1 MGQLACV
8 RLSKPMLESCW
19 ETVGWYVDFHVDALL
34 LSAGKRPDNSKIRF
48 PSFFG
53 QSNPLKRHDV
63 PRTRCLRA
71 HQASASSWSSPGRS
85 SAGAFPPGV
94 KYPSS
99 VAYLTSRDRRR
110 RCLSSASGPGLEMI
124 LTSPRLVLNLMNEP
138 RIVPQR
144 PDGRTVGDP
153 RPPTPTSQTRRP
165 TPYSGPGAA
174 GRPCTGPWMER
185 RVNETLGYDV
195 IGPISKTEMVR
206 GWSLINDRTI
216 PTPATHL
223 G

>member
-19 ETVGWYVDFHVDALL
+19 ETVRWYVDFHVDALL

-71 HQASASSWSSPGRS
+71 QQASASSWSSPGRS

-124 LTSPRLVLNLMNEP
+124 LTSPIFQGVPPVLLGFFRLFLSFISLYCFTLV
-138 RIVPQR
+138 
-144 PDGRTVGDP
+144 VGP
-153 RPPTPTSQTRRP
+153 LASRYRS
-165 TPYSGPGAA
+165 
-174 GRPCTGPWMER
+174 
-185 RVNETLGYDV
+185 LG
-195 IGPISKTEMVR
+195 
-206 GWSLINDRTI
+206 
-216 PTPATHL
+216 
-223 G
+223 